1 MYPPARW
8 SRLSSGFIC
17 SVCDCSLVVTHSV
30 VTPSSLEQLQYL
42 LVLLYFTNVIY
53 TDSQYIKHNKE
64 HTLLHYHYTIYNNV
78 DNADGKYDK
87 DAPLMDVLKF
97 VQ

>member
-1 MYPPARW
+1 M
-8 SRLSSGFIC
+8 
-17 SVCDCSLVVTHSV
+17 
-30 VTPSSLEQLQYL
+30 
-42 LVLLYFTNVIY
+42 LYILIHN
-53 TDSQYIKHNKE
+53 IKHNKE

-78 DNADGKYDK
+78 YNADGKYDK

>member
-1 MYPPARW
+1 M
-8 SRLSSGFIC
+8 
-17 SVCDCSLVVTHSV
+17 
-30 VTPSSLEQLQYL
+30 
-42 LVLLYFTNVIY
+42 LYILIHN
-53 TDSQYIKHNKE
+53 IKHNKE

>member
-30 VTPSSLEQLQYL
+30 VTPSSVERLQYL
-42 LVLLYFTNVIY
+42 LVLLYFTYILIHN
-53 TDSQYIKHNKE
+53 IKHNKE
-64 HTLLHYHYTIYNNV
+64 HTSLHYHYTIYNNV
-78 DNADGKYDK
+78 YNADGKYDK